1 KASSSMKALRKERK
15 SQERSVQKLINN
27 YEHDAE
33 SSQRDVEAIN
43 AIIEAD
49 ATAQERSMRTV
60 QSDLQRQLFTN
71 VNHLESILAN
81 SASEQGT
88 DAHRSAQLL
97 RSVVADHQIAVDQE
111 NVRASGELGE
121 GQALVTRTADD
132 IGGHVTDETARMK
145 LKIDRILWSGKSQL
159 SDGKSFISSAGRKEL
174 LTQKQIADQFTAE
187 ERNLL
192 FMADADLEHL
202 SKEDKAKL
210 LALADRLESESTRM
224 SEDFGSFGTALSGLD
239 AGAAT
244 TKAEL
249 SALASEEGRLT
260 AKMAAFST
268 RGQNVIAAD
277 KIYGTQLLGG
287 LKSQTARYA
296 SESAGA
302 LGALALQE
310 KNNASKS
317 VTGYM
322 SLMER
327 RFGAT
332 RGALLREEAEA
343 RSQYGVEKNDVDK

>member
-1 KASSSMKALRKERK
+1 
-15 SQERSVQKLINN
+15 
-27 YEHDAE
+27 
-33 SSQRDVEAIN
+33 
-43 AIIEAD
+43 
-49 ATAQERSMRTV
+49 
-60 QSDLQRQLFTN
+60 
-71 VNHLESILAN
+71 
-81 SASEQGT
+81 
-88 DAHRSAQLL
+88 
-97 RSVVADHQIAVDQE
+97 
-111 NVRASGELGE
+111 
-121 GQALVTRTADD
+121 
-132 IGGHVTDETARMK
+132 
-145 LKIDRILWSGKSQL
+145 
-159 SDGKSFISSAGRKEL
+159 
-174 LTQKQIADQFTAE
+174 
-187 ERNLL
+187 
-192 FMADADLEHL
+192 EHL
-202 SKEDKAKL
+202 SKEDKAKF

-224 SEDFGSFGTALSGLD
+224 SKDFGSFGTALSGLD

-249 SALASEEGRLT
+249 AALTSEEGRLT

-317 VTGYM
+317 VAGYM

-343 RSQYGVEKNDVDK
+343 RSQYGVEKNDVDKAEVFVATLKDESQKDEIKLRDSLLRLIRSDDQGAENFIREMLEAQDGRLVDVRNVLLKMIGTDSSGVVNATEADVSTVKDKMELLLASEETEAQKDARRDSQLIENTDK